1 MGRMSKNEKR
11 EVGPE
16 DITPGPPAYFEWQGI
31 RWYRRPKSGHYADRT
46 GTLLYVAIWEYV
58 HQQRLPDGYLVH
70 HKNHDPASN
79 WSSNLQALTRV
90 EHLEEHGLLGAPHS
104 DPVRAAMS
112 AQMKES
118 WTKREPRPYICAY
131 CGTKFMSTGQR
142 AKFCSPNHRMAFARE
157 QRRNSWSQS

>member
-1 MGRMSKNEKR
+1 MAR
-11 EVGPE
+11 
-16 DITPGPPAYFEWQGI
+16 D
-31 RWYRRPKSGHYADRT
+31 
-46 GTLLYVAIWEYV
+46 
-58 HQQRLPDGYLVH
+58 
-70 HKNHDPASN
+70 KNHDPASN